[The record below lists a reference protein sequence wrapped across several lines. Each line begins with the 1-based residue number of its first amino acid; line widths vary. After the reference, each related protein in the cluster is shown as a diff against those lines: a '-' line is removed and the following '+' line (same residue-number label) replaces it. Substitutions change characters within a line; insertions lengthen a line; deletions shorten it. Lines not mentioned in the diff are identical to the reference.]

1 MNYYKEYENLEIPLY
16 KMPKRKKNTSVCQ
29 WSSTRPTKVTAKPKK
44 NLVVETAHKIASE
57 QLEILPNS
65 EQNKTQIS
73 TTNNSTDLKI

>member
-29 WSSTRPTKVTAKPKK
+29 WSSTRPTKVTATPKK

-57 QLEILPNS
+57 QVSTTLAPN
-65 EQNKTQIS
+65 QNKIINTIEE
-73 TTNNSTDLKI
+73 NKINL